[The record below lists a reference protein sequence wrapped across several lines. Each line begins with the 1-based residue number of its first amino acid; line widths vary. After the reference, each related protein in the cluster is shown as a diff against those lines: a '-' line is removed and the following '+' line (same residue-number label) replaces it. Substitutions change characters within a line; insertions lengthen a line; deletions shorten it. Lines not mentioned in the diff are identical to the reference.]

1 MAITRIQKW
10 GNSYGIRIP
19 KNIMDEMG
27 LRPDTR
33 LEIHQEQGK
42 IALTPL
48 HEPKV
53 SLDELL
59 EQITPENLH
68 GEIDWGAPTGNE
80 AW

>member
-1 MAITRIQKW
+1 
-10 GNSYGIRIP
+10 
-19 KNIMDEMG
+19 MDEMG
-27 LRPDTR
+27 LRPDTH

-48 HEPKV
+48 QETRV

-59 EQITPENLH
+59 GQITSENLH
-68 GEIDWGAPTGNE
+68 GEMDWGASTGRD